1 MSQLF
6 WVEVPTSFSS
16 ICCCCRYLLLSFAKS
31 FVSLRKRKRKI
42 LFQTSPP
49 FAFGI
54 LSKTFPPSFRSKW
67 RSLQPWLKRFIQ
79 AAAPNQVLFFF
90 SLFSSFLALIYIF
103 LLGSLGFF
111 FFLRV
116 FVLVCPKCEI
126 SCAAGRLNNRWETS
140 PPPPARESPSH
151 IPIKVERKDFSCPFL
166 SSSPTRWV

>member
-6 WVEVPTSFSS
+6 ELKSQRHSQAFVVVVV
-16 ICCCCRYLLLSFAKS
+16 ICYCRLPSRP
-31 FVSLRKRKRKI
+31 SLWEKRKI

-79 AAAPNQVLFFF
+79 AAAPNQVLF

-103 LLGSLGFF
+103 LPGSLGFF